1 MSKTHRFRI
10 VILIVALLLTSGLIF
25 HRPASEPK
33 PKPFPLPKILNNV
46 NGWKVAGQ
54 FPMEE
59 KIVRALE
66 LDDYVFAGFANGQ
79 DRVGLYI
86 GYYLTTKKV
95 GAAHDP
101 LVCFP
106 GQGWVLSDKS
116 TGKLSV
122 GPEGKDV
129 VSYSSMVAN
138 KGKDREL
145 LVYWFQSY
153 DETSGGTFSQKLR
166 SLAVKFRGGGEDNAF
181 VRVSTELGEQSQ
193 EQARE
198 IIFRFVRDFYPVFLT
213 YIRQ

>member
-1 MSKTHRFRI
+1 MNRAHRLRI
-10 VILIVALLLTSGLIF
+10 VILIVALLVTSGLIF
-25 HRPASEPK
+25 YRPAAAPK
-33 PKPFPLPKILNNV
+33 QKPFPLPKILENV

-66 LDDYVFAGFANGQ
+66 LDDHVFVSFANGE

-106 GQGWVLSDKS
+106 GQGWVLSDRS

-122 GPEGKDV
+122 GPDGKDSI
-129 VSYSSMVAN
+129 SYSSMVAN

-145 LVYWFQSY
+145 LLYWFQSY
-153 DETSGGTFSQKLR
+153 DQTSGGTFNQKLR

-181 VRVSTELGEQSQ
+181 VRVSTELGERSQ
-193 EQARE
+193 DQARE
-198 IIFRFVRDFYPVFLT
+198 VIFRFVRDFYPVFLT